1 MMRTQGV
8 RTIDKVLAM
17 LENSRGDF
25 VSGAEMASGLG
36 ISRNAIWKA
45 IKELKV
51 QGYSIES
58 VTNKGYR
65 LSKDNDIISAE
76 GIKSFINPDSI
87 CASSKLFVYDSIDST
102 NDKAKELAFR
112 GADHGT
118 CIVATKQDGG
128 RGRRDHLFFSPEGGI
143 YMSVILMPDKI
154 PFTRNVLITQYIGI
168 SVCETI
174 KELTGICPYIQGI
187 NDLYVNDRKICGILI
202 ESGSEF
208 DSDTLQWIVV
218 GIGINFDPDIKE
230 FPVELQDIVT
240 SLFKPG
246 EGTISKNELIARIL
260 EKVCQIEKADES
272 SVQNRLSTYRR

>member
-1 MMRTQGV
+1 MQTNGGKK
-8 RTIDKVLAM
+8 TIDKVLAM
-17 LENSRGDF
+17 LENSRGAF
-25 VSGAEMASGLG
+25 VSGADMASGLG

-45 IKELKV
+45 IKELKT

-65 LSKDNDIISAE
+65 LSEENDIISEE
-76 GIKSFINPDSI
+76 GIKSHINPEWLS
-87 CASSKLFVYDSIDST
+87 ASSKLFVYDSTDST

-118 CIVATKQDGG
+118 CIVAARQDGG
-128 RGRRDHLFFSPEGGI
+128 RGRKDHLFFSPEGGI
-143 YMSVILMPDKI
+143 YMSVILMPDRI
-154 PFTRNVLITQYIGI
+154 SFSQNDLITQYIGI

-174 KELTGICPYIQGI
+174 QELTGISPYIQGI
-187 NDLYVNDRKICGILI
+187 NDLYVDGKKICGILI

-208 DSDTLQWIVV
+208 DSGRLQWIVV

-230 FPVELQDIVT
+230 FPEELQDVVT

-260 EKVCQIEKADES
+260 EKVCQIEKADEI
-272 SVQNRLSTYRR
+272 SVKNRLSTYRR